1 MIEVNENLI
10 KEVEV
15 TALMKILKETGI
27 NGVLEFSDCIVLN
40 HLIERGIIGHDR
52 NSIITSLR
60 ENTTMSSSSIMEL
73 HNRYERLKTTLPSYS
88 KKLNEKL
95 DKINAMY
102 ESVIPFTWVG
112 SRMVG
117 FVKEGMKHIIY
128 DGAGNHLIKL
138 GEISEDYGVLWNT
151 HWVIQPGV
159 NQYVSKSVKQLKER
173 FIC

>member
-1 MIEVNENLI
+1 MIDVNENLI
-10 KEVEV
+10 KEIEV

-27 NGVLEFSDCIVLN
+27 NGVLEYSDCIVLN

-73 HNRYERLKTTLPSYS
+73 NNRYERMRTILPSYS
-88 KKLNEKL
+88 KELNERL
-95 DKINAMY
+95 DKVNAIY
-102 ESVIPFTWVG
+102 EAVIPFKWVG

-117 FVKEGMKHIIY
+117 FVREGNKHIIY

-138 GEISEDYGVLWNT
+138 GELNETYNLNWNT
-151 HWVIQPGV
+151 NWVIQPGV
-159 NQYVSKSVKQLKER
+159 NQYVSNSVKELKER
-173 FIC
+173 FLC